1 MCLSLGMHLLPAP
14 AMLCSAMAEF
24 DSFSC
29 WQCSWL
35 RLLWCM
41 QLGVA
46 ASLLLN
52 KPAYAPDSTHDIL
65 SKPAYAPDA
74 LKDTL
79 GWKASSP
86 DSHSRHLLDLTTKVR
101 RSAQR
106 QLHIML

>member
-1 MCLSLGMHLLPAP
+1 
-14 AMLCSAMAEF
+14 
-24 DSFSC
+24 
-29 WQCSWL
+29 
-35 RLLWCM
+35 M

-86 DSHSRHLLDLTTKVR
+86 DSHSRRLRSFLPDPDVSGKVR
-101 RSAQR
+101 TVSTLCSASAFACVCQSGCICCPPYLCCA
-106 QLHIML
+106 QPWQILTAPAGSVQG